1 MCIFSDISR
10 LRDGSEVSGAT
21 VWLDKLPLETTMMP
35 IAPTT

>member
-1 MCIFSDISR
+1 MRVSSDISR

-21 VWLDKLPLETTMMP
+21 VWVNKLPLETTMMP